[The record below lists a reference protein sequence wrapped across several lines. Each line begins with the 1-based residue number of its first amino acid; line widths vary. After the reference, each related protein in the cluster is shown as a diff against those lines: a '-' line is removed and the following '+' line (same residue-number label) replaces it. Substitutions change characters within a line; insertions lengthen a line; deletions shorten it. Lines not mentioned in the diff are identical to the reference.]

1 MKLFPNGH
9 ATHPHWQMAADMVL
23 AQLRAC
29 MKQDAFASTPSLG
42 LVYITDHFA
51 AYAQALFDH
60 LAEELP
66 AVTQWSGTVGVGIF
80 GNSTEYIDT
89 PALSVMLCD
98 LPAAEFRVFSGT
110 APLSQAIVQ
119 GFEAHT
125 ALVHADSH
133 TPELSE
139 LIVDLANSTDSGA
152 VFGGLASSRGD
163 VVQFARSFS
172 DSASKRNQGVYSGG
186 LSGVAFSPRISMMT
200 RVTQGCLPFG
210 EVHQISAAKDH
221 VVLTLDDAPALYALM
236 QALHVPIDNPRSAVD
251 KVRETLVGLSLPDQ
265 EVLRP
270 TGGLDDAAM
279 VRHIIGLDPVRHGVA
294 IAHAVS
300 AGMQLVFCKRDAAS
314 AKADLLR
321 MATEI
326 RESLEPQDMEPEAW
340 VTAGQVPQMPRQGR
354 RIAGAIYI
362 SCTGRGG
369 PHFGAPH
376 AELHVIR
383 RALGDVPLVG
393 FMAAGEIAH
402 QQVYGYSGVLT
413 VFMAG

>member
-1 MKLFPNGH
+1 M
-9 ATHPHWQMAADMVL
+9 HPHWQTAVEEVL

-29 MKQDAFASTPSLG
+29 MEQDAFAARPSLG

-51 AYAQALFDH
+51 AHAQSLIDH

-66 AVTQWSGTVGVGIF
+66 LVKQWSGTVGVGIF

-98 LPAAEFRVFSGT
+98 LSESEFRVFSGT
-110 APLSQAIVQ
+110 APLGQAAVQ
-119 GFEAHT
+119 GFEVHT

-139 LIVDLANSTDSGA
+139 LIVELADSTGSGS
-152 VFGGLASSRGD
+152 VFGGLASSRSE
-163 VVQFARSFS
+163 VIQIARHPNPKP
-172 DSASKRNQGVYSGG
+172 SATNHGVYSGG
-186 LSGVAFSPRISMMT
+186 LSGVAFSPRIDMMT
-200 RVTQGCLPFG
+200 RVTQGCVPFG
-210 EVHQISAAKDH
+210 EVHQITTVKEH
-221 VVLTLDDAPALYALM
+221 VVLTLDDAPALYTLM
-236 QALHVPIDNPRSAVD
+236 QALEVPIDNPRSAVD
-251 KVRETLVGLSLPDQ
+251 KVRDTLVGLSSPDH
-265 EVLRP
+265 EVLRA

-294 IAHAVS
+294 VAHWVKE
-300 AGMQLVFCKRDAAS
+300 GMQLVFCKRDAAS

-321 MATEI
+321 MATEM
-326 RESLEPQDMEPEAW
+326 REALEPQDMEPEAW
-340 VTAGQVPQMPRQGR
+340 VMTGQAPEVSRRGR

>member
-29 MKQDAFASTPSLG
+29 MKQEAFAASPSLG

-51 AYAQALFDH
+51 SYAQPLLRH
-60 LAEELP
+60 LADELP
-66 AVTQWSGTVGVGIF
+66 RVKQWSGTVGMGVFANG
-80 GNSTEYIDT
+80 TEYIDT

-98 LPAAEFRVFSGT
+98 IPASEFRVFSGT
-110 APLSQAIVQ
+110 APLGQALVQ
-119 GFEAHT
+119 GFEART
-125 ALVHADSH
+125 ALVHADAH

-139 LIVDLANSTDSGA
+139 LIVDLADSTDSGT
-152 VFGGLASSRGD
+152 VFGGLASSRAD
-163 VVQFARSFS
+163 VVQFARSLFDS
-172 DSASKRNQGVYSGG
+172 DTHSDRGVYSGG
-186 LSGVAFSPRISMMT
+186 LSGVAFSPRVSMLT
-200 RVTQGCLPFG
+200 RVTQGCLPIG
-210 EVHQISAAKDH
+210 EAHQITSVKDH
-221 VVLTLDDAPALYALM
+221 VVLTLDDAPALYTLM
-236 QALHVPIDNPRSAVD
+236 QALNVPIDNPRSAVD
-251 KVRETLVGLSLPDQ
+251 KVRDTLVGLSQPDQ
-265 EVLRP
+265 DVLRA
-270 TGGLDDAAM
+270 TGGLQDAAM

-294 IAHAVS
+294 VAHAVS
-300 AGMQLVFCKRDAAS
+300 EGMQLVFCKRDATS

-326 RESLEPQDMEPEAW
+326 REALEPQDTDAEWAPSSKQTP
-340 VTAGQVPQMPRQGR
+340 VVSDPGR
-354 RIAGAIYI
+354 RIAGAVYI

-376 AELHVIR
+376 AELQVIR

-413 VFMAG
+413 VFTAD